1 MVKVEYNIPKT
12 NVTIIKYIDNPAET
26 VFAKI
31 LKRLEASFLQNVLLL
46 SFKFVWGFPRIIN
59 DLFLKI
65 SSIMIAKIGRLI
77 TERQIA
83 IRICGKKT
91 IKKNK
96 RTTIS
101 KQTKSLKICVY

>member
-46 SFKFVWGFPRIIN
+46 SFKFV
-59 DLFLKI
+59 
-65 SSIMIAKIGRLI
+65 
-77 TERQIA
+77 
-83 IRICGKKT
+83 
-91 IKKNK
+91 
-96 RTTIS
+96 
-101 KQTKSLKICVY
+101 